1 MQTQQSYLGDDFPDT
16 AIILSGGDQL
26 TCERQYCAQ
35 RHLMDG
41 DTPRDRLQLFEPVCE
56 DWHALMC
63 LLTVSIITQ
72 IIRKKLFAS
81 SSRDHGTLG
90 HFCSLLGRLPD
101 AKKPKDNMNAC
112 TDIMFTVLKGHFIAS
127 ACTKLGISKATDIPS
142 NFPSLVIGYSYLN
155 LCVRTGMH

>member
-63 LLTVSIITQ
+63 LLTVSIITAVCEYIGMHLLISR
-72 IIRKKLFAS
+72 IIWKKLFAS

-90 HFCSLLGRLPD
+90 HFCSLLG
-101 AKKPKDNMNAC
+101 
-112 TDIMFTVLKGHFIAS
+112 
-127 ACTKLGISKATDIPS
+127 
-142 NFPSLVIGYSYLN
+142 
-155 LCVRTGMH
+155 